1 MPSTDTTADLL
12 VVDDQPANLQLL
24 AGMLKTC
31 GYKVRLA
38 PSGALALQAA
48 RHEAPDLF
56 LLDINMPGMSGYE
69 VCEQL
74 KADKALRDI
83 PVLFISALDDVLDK
97 VRAFRVGGVDY
108 IVKPFQFQDVAVRVS
123 THLAIRRQ
131 ELLLQRN
138 YARLQELERARDNL
152 AHMIVHDMR
161 SPLATAKLCLE
172 VLNDETPRESE
183 RQKRLIATAHR
194 SLAEVIAMTSDLLDI
209 SRLESG
215 QMPIARQREDL
226 AALARR
232 VASSLETQFQG
243 RTFEIQAPEACPADC
258 DPEVAA
264 RVMVNLLNN
273 AFKFTPDNGK
283 VALSLEREAG
293 GVRVSV
299 EDTGPGI
306 APEFQPRIFDKFA
319 QSEEGQRHR
328 GSGLGLAFCKLAVE
342 AHGGRIGFNTVPGS
356 GSTFWFT
363 LPDTAGPVAEL
374 GSG

>member
-1 MPSTDTTADLL
+1 MIPSTETTADLL

-97 VRAFRVGGVDY
+97 VRAFGVGGVDY
-108 IVKPFQFQDVAVRVS
+108 IVKPFQFQEVAVRVR

-152 AHMIVHDMR
+152 VHMIIHDMR
-161 SPLATAKLCLE
+161 SPLATARLYLE
-172 VLNDETPRESE
+172 VLDDETPRESD
-183 RQKRLIATAHR
+183 RQKRMIANVSRA
-194 SLAEVIAMTSDLLDI
+194 LGDVMNMTSDLLDT

-215 QMPIARQREDL
+215 QMPLTRERQDL
-226 AALARR
+226 VALAHR
-232 VASSLETQFQG
+232 VASSLENQVQG
-243 RTFEIQAPEACPADC
+243 RVFEIQAPEVCPADC
-258 DPEVAA
+258 DGEITV

-273 AFKFTPDNGK
+273 AFKFTPDKGK
-283 VALSLEREAG
+283 VVLSLGREPA
-293 GVRVSV
+293 GVRISV
-299 EDTGPGI
+299 TDTGPGI
-306 APEFQPRIFDKFA
+306 APEFQPRVFEKFA
-319 QSEEGQRHR
+319 QSEEGRRHR
-328 GSGLGLAFCKLAVE
+328 GSGVGLAFCKLAVE
-342 AHGGRIGFNTVPGS
+342 AHGGQIGFDTVPGS

-363 LPDTAGPVAEL
+363 LPDTAGPA
-374 GSG
+374 G